1 MVFYSIALVVA
12 IIFQYFNPH
21 FLVIGFAISVSLL
34 VCFLAPVAAPNKP
47 FDDIEKRVFRR
58 RSLIVAAV
66 VTAVSAVMWIFGAYK
81 LMLPAAMAL
90 LFTGVFLAVGRLSYR
105 KGAI

>member
-1 MVFYSIALVVA
+1 MQGV
-12 IIFQYFNPH
+12 
-21 FLVIGFAISVSLL
+21 FLVITL
-34 VCFLAPVAAPNKP
+34 
-47 FDDIEKRVFRR
+47 DIGVHVLGSKLSRAESQAVETERE
-58 RSLIVAAV
+58 LIVAAV